1 MKENKKQTN
10 QKKTEKKKIKHSAT
24 ILTVFHTLYCSYS
37 TAQNQHTLKQVD
49 PENGVTVVFHVLL
62 ESNLKMEDESLH
74 IRAGARDLGEFYI
87 NCVDLISVGWVCFVS
102 ALLKGSRKN
111 PVSMVDI

>member
-1 MKENKKQTN
+1 M
-10 QKKTEKKKIKHSAT
+10 KHSAT
-24 ILTVFHTLYCSYS
+24 ILTMFHTLYCSYS

-62 ESNLKMEDESLH
+62 ESNFKMEDESLH